1 MDLGKI
7 FVIFISS
14 ILFFYFIINKNYF
27 VREIY
32 LDKDF
37 LKPQSFHK
45 TPTPRIGGVLII
57 IFSIFYLFFFQ
68 EKNNFFY
75 SIILLGILFFTI
87 GFFDDIKFKVK
98 PEIRLLLMFYN
109 YLFIRN
115 KNKLYSN

>member
-14 ILFFYFIINKNYF
+14 IFFFYFIIKKNYF
-27 VREIY
+27 LREIY

-87 GFFDDIKFKVK
+87 GFFV
-98 PEIRLLLMFYN
+98 EILLLW
-109 YLFIRN
+109 LQERN
-115 KNKLYSN
+115 FWSKIKLLVNLYYWQNSQN